1 MRADKRLTRVAE
13 VLAAQHRDRDRPR
26 SVVYLPR
33 KDGDDQ
39 SLGVVSHSGNVLTVL
54 YDPKQPDPPLS
65 DSW

>member
-13 VLAAQHRDRDRPR
+13 VLEAQRRDRDRPR

-39 SLGVVSHSGNVLTVL
+39 PLGGVSRSGNVLTVL
-54 YDPKQPDPPLS
+54 YDPQQPDPPLPEG
-65 DSW
+65 W